1 MRYLM
6 LIKHSES
13 IREQSIPD
21 ALLNAMGP
29 FITEAMERG
38 VMLDTAGLKP
48 TAQGTRI
55 RSANGKLTITD
66 GPFTEAKE
74 IIGGYA
80 MINVASDAEARE
92 FGRQFMELHRVHF
105 SNFEV
110 ELEVRPLEGE
120 DPPSA

>member
-48 TAQGTRI
+48 TAQGSRI

-105 SNFEV
+105 ANFEV